1 MTLLPEGP
9 LNFLRAAAP
18 FYSHKAQLLHF
29 CSFFGHFGSSSKS
42 MAKLKSSCLSLLM
55 IYIVQKEGKG
65 RLRVMPTV
73 LKFFS
78 KTNIFQSFATIS

>member
-1 MTLLPEGP
+1 
-9 LNFLRAAAP
+9 
-18 FYSHKAQLLHF
+18 
-29 CSFFGHFGSSSKS
+29 
-42 MAKLKSSCLSLLM
+42 M

-65 RLRVMPTV
+65 RLGVMPTV